1 MSVYIGSPRR
11 EVQNCAGGRQ
21 LQADKKV
28 NELFLAPC
36 HLYIIERAKLWMY
49 IINCTNLITMDHD
62 ANLPTSNSRQ
72 LEIRL
77 RVEPRLMG
85 NFCLSSPPNHH
96 RLQRSLGL
104 RGSWTYVESWRW
116 RLTMSKFIK
125 ILYLVAPKWWIRK
138 FPITCSS
145 AHRWKVLRIGS
156 PRWTNK
162 WTQPRIFVMPIVI
175 SCPPS
180 YKD

>member
-21 LQADKKV
+21 LQANKKV

-96 RLQRSLGL
+96 RLQRNLGL
-104 RGSWTYVESWRW
+104 RGSWTYVERWRW
-116 RLTMSKFIK
+116 PVDHVK
-125 ILYLVAPKWWIRK
+125 IHQNSIFSCAEMVDQEVPDYLQFGAQMES
-138 FPITCSS
+138 T
-145 AHRWKVLRIGS
+145 
-156 PRWTNK
+156 
-162 WTQPRIFVMPIVI
+162 
-175 SCPPS
+175 
-180 YKD
+180 